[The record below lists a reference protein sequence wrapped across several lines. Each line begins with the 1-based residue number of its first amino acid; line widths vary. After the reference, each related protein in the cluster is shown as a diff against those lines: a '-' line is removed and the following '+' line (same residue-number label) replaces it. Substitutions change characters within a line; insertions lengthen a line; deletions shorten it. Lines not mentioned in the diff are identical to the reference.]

1 MVQKENIIERN
12 KIRIKKVIKCE
23 PVAKQ
28 LNNKKLI
35 TSILYKWRHTWD
47 RSRYSK
53 RSPYNEKYYQLR
65 SPWITIFYIKFDF

>member
-35 TSILYKWRHTWD
+35 TSILYKWRHT
-47 RSRYSK
+47 
-53 RSPYNEKYYQLR
+53 
-65 SPWITIFYIKFDF
+65 